1 MVATEL
7 WTASTSASCTVIKGQ
22 VELQHVDVRG
32 SEDPQGPS
40 TQVVLHDLA
49 QACGV
54 EVAGSGD
61 HADLRQRRG
70 LTDVGIEPREVSGDQ
85 VDWHRSVGPIWVLG
99 DAQTVE
105 IGCVFRHMRDEDGV
119 ARAQVASD

>member
-22 VELQHVDVRG
+22 VELQHVDVWR
-32 SEDPQGPS
+32 SEDPQRPS
-40 TQVVLHDLA
+40 IQVVLYDLA
-49 QACGV
+49 QSCGV
-54 EVAGSGD
+54 QVASSGN
-61 HADLRQRRG
+61 HADLRQRRR

-105 IGCVFRHMRDEDGV
+105 IGCVLGHIRDEDGII
-119 ARAQVASD
+119 R